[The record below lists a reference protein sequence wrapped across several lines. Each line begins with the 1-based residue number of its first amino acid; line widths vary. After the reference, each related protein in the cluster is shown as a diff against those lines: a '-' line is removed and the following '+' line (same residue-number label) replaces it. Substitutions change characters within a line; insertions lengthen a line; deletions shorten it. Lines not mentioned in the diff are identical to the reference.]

1 MKRVFLLANPG
12 SLSKRG
18 SSLEQLQARLESLGL
33 ELAAEALGP
42 DTDAASLQA
51 RMADFGAD
59 TLLVAG
65 GDGSIHH
72 AVQYAVPLGLTLGV
86 LPLGTA
92 NDFART
98 LNLPLDLEAALKI
111 FSTGHLTPIDLGQLQ
126 TEDGQSHYFLNA
138 AHLGLGVETVKRV
151 NPELKRLIGPLA
163 YAVALA
169 ESLRSMQPLALHCS
183 WPGQAERD
191 LSVAQVLIG
200 NGRHF
205 GGGALIGPSATL
217 DDGLLDVYLFESR
230 LGLTGMLRVT
240 EAFRRN
246 PGGSY
251 DGLVQVRTQAL
262 TLKLEKPA
270 QINLDGELF
279 PVAGTLE
286 LAVLPGHLQVWVA

>member
-18 SSLEQLQARLESLGL
+18 SSLEQLHARLENKGL
-33 ELAAEALGP
+33 VVASAALGP
-42 DTDAASLQA
+42 DTDAQALQERIRA
-51 RMADFGAD
+51 HGPE

-72 AVQYAVPLGLTLGV
+72 AVQYAVPLELPLGV

-98 LNLPLDLEAALKI
+98 LNLPLDLEQALALLN
-111 FSTGHLTPIDLGQLQ
+111 TGRLTPIDLGRLES
-126 TEDGQSHYFLNA
+126 EDGPPHYFLNA

-151 NPELKRLIGPLA
+151 NPDLKRLIGPLA

-183 WPGQAERD
+183 WPGQTERE
-191 LSVAQVLIG
+191 LSVSQVLIG

-246 PGGSY
+246 PGGTY
-251 DGLVQVRTQAL
+251 DGLLQVRTAAL

-286 LAVLPGHLQVWVA
+286 VTVLPGHLQVWVA